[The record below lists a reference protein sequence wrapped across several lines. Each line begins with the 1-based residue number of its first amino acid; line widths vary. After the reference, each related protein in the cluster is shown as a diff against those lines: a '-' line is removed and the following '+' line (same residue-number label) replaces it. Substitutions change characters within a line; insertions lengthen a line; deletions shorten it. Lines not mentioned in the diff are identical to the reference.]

1 MTPQVFPLANGAQLG
16 YEILGAD
23 HLKRGV
29 RPIVLINGMSGRYED
44 WETLSI
50 PLSKLRP
57 GGLLIFSNGVWLAL
71 ICCISIGIRSS
82 VWM

>member
-29 RPIVLINGMSGRYED
+29 RPIVLINGMLGRYED
-44 WETLSI
+44 WETLSM
-50 PLSKLRP
+50 LQ
-57 GGLLIFSNGVWLAL
+57 
-71 ICCISIGIRSS
+71 
-82 VWM
+82 